1 VRQICRLQKRTQ
13 NKGTIMRLTTWIVLA
28 PALVAGVA
36 LAVANRTPVV
46 VGFDPFN
53 HEAPLFA
60 VQAPLF
66 LVMFVCVLTGI
77 LLGGLVSWLAGAPQR
92 RQARLH
98 ARELKRLQT
107 GMPAPPAAANG
118 TASAQPPAPQTPTPR
133 A

>member
-1 VRQICRLQKRTQ
+1 MQNPPGPGRTP

-53 HEAPLFA
+53 RDAPLLA

-66 LVMFVCVLTGI
+66 LVMFTCVLAGI
-77 LLGGLVSWLAGAPQR
+77 LLGGLVTWLAGAPQR

-98 ARELKRLQT
+98 ARELKRIQ
-107 GMPAPPAAANG
+107 GAAPATAATA
-118 TASAQPPAPQTPTPR
+118 TASTAVQAPT

>member
-1 VRQICRLQKRTQ
+1 
-13 NKGTIMRLTTWIVLA
+13 MRLTTWIVLA

-36 LAVANRTPVV
+36 LSVANRTPVV

-53 HEAPLFA
+53 HDAPLLA

-66 LVMFVCVLTGI
+66 LVMFVCVLSGI
-77 LLGGLVSWLAGAPQR
+77 LLGGLVTWLAGAPQR

-107 GMPAPPAAANG
+107 SPPVHPTAANG
-118 TASAQPPAPQTPTPR
+118 ASAAQTPAPR
-133 A
+133 APSTLAPSTLVQPV